1 MDNGLKRFPN
11 LLLED
16 MTSEKYYGKYHKK
29 CAWWL
34 TALNIHSAD

>member
-16 MTSEKYYGKYHKK
+16 MTWEKYYGKYHKK
-29 CAWWL
+29 MCLVAHGIEY
-34 TALNIHSAD
+34 TPH